1 MPLLLPK
8 PLFVFFLLLPLEEQ
22 ETSYFAA
29 SASIS
34 NFSFILLK
42 SIQYWNI
49 AKIKEIILESRFKS
63 KINLDI
69 FQNEVYLCME
79 SKLTIEAQRFKKIRE
94 EQRHTQQSFAELL
107 DIGSTTADIE
117 RGKTKITGK
126 VVMELM
132 AQFNINPLWLYGKSY
147 EKHIDS
153 SRGDVSPKVITLDT
167 EGNDSILLVNQ
178 KAAAGYP
185 NNIQDTGWYQTLPAF
200 NIPLPEYR
208 NASYR
213 GFQVE
218 GDSMLP
224 NIKPNEWVLGR
235 AVVSINEATD
245 SKIYIVVLRDS
256 VLVKKLQKIPGNP
269 QSIRLI
275 SLNESYLPIEVK
287 VRDIQ
292 ELWMVNSKLSF
303 GVDEPSE
310 SSLLRQ
316 LQQSMDELKGQISGL
331 K

>member
-1 MPLLLPK
+1 MEK
-8 PLFVFFLLLPLEEQ
+8 KI
-22 ETSYFAA
+22 
-29 SASIS
+29 SI
-34 NFSFILLK
+34 
-42 SIQYWNI
+42 
-49 AKIKEIILESRFKS
+49 ESTRFK
-63 KINLDI
+63 
-69 FQNEVYLCME
+69 
-79 SKLTIEAQRFKKIRE
+79 TIRE
-94 EQRHTQQSFAELL
+94 ELRHTQQSFAALL
-107 DIGSTTADIE
+107 DIGATTADIE

-126 VVMELM
+126 IVMELM
-132 AQFNINPLWLYGKSY
+132 AQFNINPLWLYGKSF
-147 EKHIDS
+147 EKYIDT

-167 EGNDSILLVNQ
+167 LGNDSILLVNQ

-185 NNIQDTGWYQTLPAF
+185 NNIHDLGWYQTLPAF
-200 NIPLPEYR
+200 NIPLPEFR

-235 AVVSINEATD
+235 AVPSINEATD

-256 VLVKKLQKIPGNP
+256 VLVKKLQKIPNNP

-275 SLNESYLPIEVK
+275 SLNDEYLPIDVK
-287 VRDIQ
+287 AKDIQ
-292 ELWMVNSKLSF
+292 ELWLVNSKLSF

-310 SSLLRQ
+310 SNLLRQ
-316 LQQSMDELKGQISGL
+316 LQQSMDELKGQISSL

>member
-1 MPLLLPK
+1 MK
-8 PLFVFFLLLPLEEQ
+8 NTV
-22 ETSYFAA
+22 
-29 SASIS
+29 SIE
-34 NFSFILLK
+34 
-42 SIQYWNI
+42 
-49 AKIKEIILESRFKS
+49 ATRFKA
-63 KINLDI
+63 L
-69 FQNEVYLCME
+69 
-79 SKLTIEAQRFKKIRE
+79 RE
-94 EQRHTQQSFAELL
+94 ELHHTQQSFAELL
-107 DIGSTTADIE
+107 NIGATTADIE

-126 VVMELM
+126 IVMELM
-132 AQFNINPLWLYGKSY
+132 AQFNINPLWLYGKSL
-147 EKHIDS
+147 EKHIDI
-153 SRGDVSPKVITLDT
+153 SRGDVSPKIVTVDT
-167 EGNDSILLVNQ
+167 SGNDSILLVNQ

-185 NNIQDTGWYQTLPAF
+185 NNIHDLGWYQSLPTF

-235 AVVSINEATD
+235 AVPSINEATD

-256 VLVKKLQKIPGNP
+256 VLVKKLQKIPNNP

-275 SLNESYLPIEVK
+275 SLNDEYLPIDIK
-287 VRDIQ
+287 VNDIQ

-310 SSLLRQ
+310 SNLLRQ
-316 LQQSMDELKGQISGL
+316 LQQSMDELKGQISNL

>member
-1 MPLLLPK
+1 MKTTTPI
-8 PLFVFFLLLPLEEQ
+8 E
-22 ETSYFAA
+22 A
-29 SASIS
+29 I
-34 NFSFILLK
+34 
-42 SIQYWNI
+42 
-49 AKIKEIILESRFKS
+49 RFKG
-63 KINLDI
+63 L
-69 FQNEVYLCME
+69 
-79 SKLTIEAQRFKKIRE
+79 RE
-94 EQRHTQQSFAELL
+94 ELRHTQQSFAELL
-107 DIGSTTADIE
+107 GIGATTADIE

-126 VVMELM
+126 IVMELL
-132 AQFNINPLWLYGKSY
+132 AQFQINPLWLYGKSLDKY
-147 EKHIDS
+147 MDTAK
-153 SRGDVSPKVITLDT
+153 GDVSPKVVTLDST
-167 EGNDSILLVNQ
+167 GNDSIILVNQ

-185 NNIQDTGWYQTLPAF
+185 NNIHDLGWYQGLPAF
-200 NIPLPEYR
+200 NIPLPEFR

-235 AVVSINEATD
+235 AVSSITEATD

-256 VLVKKLQKIPGNP
+256 VLVKKLQKVPNNP
-269 QSIRLI
+269 QHIRLI
-275 SLNESYLPIEVK
+275 SLNDQYLPMEVRVK
-287 VRDIQ
+287 DIQ

-316 LQQSMDELKGQISGL
+316 LQQSMDELKGQINSL